1 MGVTGQAFDAPI
13 ERVCIGVCTCRRPEM
28 LTACL
33 ASLARLTVPPDI
45 ALQIIVVD
53 NEAKPNSRDIVQAFA
68 AGCTLPVHYVHEPR
82 PGIPFARNAVL
93 DKAGQ
98 LGADW
103 IAMLDDD
110 EIADPAW
117 IAQLM
122 APRFRDVPVLQGR
135 KTFVWQDKRSFWDVP
150 PKAPKPEKSEMRV
163 ASTSNVRFSAKLL
176 QAGLRFDES
185 IGLGG
190 GSDHRFFGAAYRL
203 GFGIREN
210 AHAVTYETVHPERM
224 TYRGIMARHYSFHS
238 FKTVEQMREQGRN
251 AAIWREAPAIGLR
264 LVIGSLTLAL
274 SPIAAAAGRSA
285 FRNAALR
292 GGKNIAKACGQIS
305 ALAGSRTELYRVTVG
320 R

>member
-1 MGVTGQAFDAPI
+1 MSKAAGSQI

-33 ASLARLTVPPDI
+33 ASLARLTIPRDVT
-45 ALQIIVVD
+45 LQIIIVD
-53 NEAKPNSRDIVQAFA
+53 NEAEPNSRGIARSFA
-68 AGCTLPVHYVHEPR
+68 ASCALPVHYVHEPR
-82 PGIPFARNAVL
+82 RGIPFARNAVL
-93 DKAGQ
+93 DKAGL

-110 EIADPAW
+110 ETADPEW

-122 APRFRDVPVLQGR
+122 VPRFRDVPVVQGR
-135 KTFVWQDKRSFWDVP
+135 KTFVWQGERSFWETP
-150 PKAPKPEKSEMRV
+150 PKAPKPERSEMRV
-163 ASTSNVRFSAKLL
+163 ASTSNVRFSAKLM

-190 GSDHRFFGAAYRL
+190 GSDHRFFGEAYRL

-210 AHAVTYETVHPERM
+210 VHAVTFETIHPERM
-224 TYRGIMARHYSFHS
+224 SYRGIMARHYSFHS
-238 FKTVEQMREQGRN
+238 FKTVEQMREQGR
-251 AAIWREAPAIGLR
+251 AALAWREAPAIALR
-264 LVIGSLTLAL
+264 LITGGLSLAL
-274 SPIAAAAGRSA
+274 SPIAAAAGSSA
-285 FRNAALR
+285 FRNVALR

-305 ALAGSRTELYRVTVG
+305 ALAGTRTELYRVTVG